1 MSEKS
6 KALMM
11 SSVASMI
18 DLFNADN
25 INILLELG
33 YDVHVATNF
42 EFGSITSQERVDEY
56 RQELEARGIKTFQ
69 LPVPRSLFAIKNILT
84 SYKKMK
90 RLVEENQYQIVHCHS
105 PIGGVIARLA
115 CIKARKTRTKVIYTA
130 HGFHFF
136 KGAPI
141 KNWLIF
147 YPVEK
152 ICSLFTDVLIT
163 INQEDYSRAKKFWAK
178 EVEYVPG
185 IGVDVEKIRSTTV
198 NRSSMRKEFGLN
210 DDDYVILSVGQL
222 SKRKNHE
229 VIIKALSKIEDNNV
243 KYLLCG
249 FGELE
254 DYLKQ
259 LAKNLGVEDR
269 IIFAGY
275 RKNVYEILQIVDCF
289 AFPSLQEGLPV
300 SLMEAMAAGVPVV
313 CSRIRGN
320 VDLIVDGENGVLCE
334 PTDVDAFE
342 IALTRMI
349 TGDIIKKAGSG
360 ANSIYS
366 KDIRVIRTKMKT
378 MYSHVKSVS
387 CTK

>member
-1 MSEKS
+1 MNEKP

-56 RQELEARGIKTFQ
+56 RQELEEQGIKTFQ
-69 LPVPRSLFAIKNILT
+69 LPVPRSLFATKNILS

-90 RLVEENQYQIVHCHS
+90 KLVGENQYQIVHCHS

-115 CIKARKTRTKVIYTA
+115 CIKSRKSGTKVIYTA

-147 YPVEK
+147 YPIEK
-152 ICSLFTDVLIT
+152 ICSLVTDVLIT
-163 INQEDYSRAKKFWAK
+163 INQEDYSRATKFWAK
-178 EVEYVPG
+178 KVEYVPG
-185 IGVDVEKIRSTTV
+185 IGVDVKKINSTSV
-198 NRSSMRKEFGLN
+198 NRSAMRKEFGLN
-210 DDDYVILSVGQL
+210 DNDYVILSVGQL

-229 VIIKALSKIEDNNV
+229 VIIRALAKIKNINV

-259 LAKNLGVEDR
+259 LAKNMGVADR
-269 IIFAGY
+269 VIFAGY
-275 RKNVYEILQIVDCF
+275 RKNIYEILQIVDCF

-320 VDLIVDGENGVLCE
+320 VDLIEEDVNGLLCE
-334 PTDVDAFE
+334 PNNVDAFV
-342 IALTRMI
+342 IALSRVAI
-349 TGDIIKKAGSG
+349 GDTAKMAS
-360 ANSIYS
+360 ANTNSIAT
-366 KDIRVIRTKMKT
+366 KDIRVIRKKMRAV
-378 MYSHVKSVS
+378 YSSMKDVN
-387 CTK
+387 CAE